1 LLGGAATVASRP
13 LSCSI
18 TVPPGSFSG
27 GVGISDGATVAANAA
42 ELAAFGGGSPSFG
55 AIDRAVYD
63 SRVESSKP
71 RVLLIHG
78 SAADR
83 TTWSIQLAGPLREK
97 FELIAYDRGE
107 LTSVAAY
114 AAEAA
119 KLLDSR
125 ALVIGSSFGAVVTL
139 ELVRTRP
146 ELCAGAILI
155 EPPMAPTD
163 DPPTDPVA
171 FLAEFD
177 QRVIDQGGPAAGEFF
192 LRTVLGDTAFER
204 MPKAFRERSAAKW
217 AAIRADS
224 QALIEYRPRYAELAS
239 DATPVLLLGGDRS
252 ASYFRPTL
260 DALAKALPRARLE
273 IVSGAGHMLHAEAS
287 RRFAE
292 LLIAF
297 AAEINFG

>member
-1 LLGGAATVASRP
+1 LAP
-13 LSCSI
+13 SI
-18 TVPPGSFSG
+18 V
-27 GVGISDGATVAANAA
+27 D
-42 ELAAFGGGSPSFG
+42 
-55 AIDRAVYD
+55 D
-63 SRVESSKP
+63 SRVESSLP

-107 LTSVAAY
+107 LASVRAY

-119 KLLDSR
+119 KLLEDSR
-125 ALVIGSSFGAVVTL
+125 ALVVGSSFGAVVTL

-171 FLAEFD
+171 FLADFD
-177 QRVIDQGGPAAGEFF
+177 RRVIDQGGPAAGEFF

-239 DATPVLLLGGDRS
+239 VTTPVLLLGGDRS

-260 DALAKALPRARLE
+260 EALAKALPRARLE